1 MRSASEDQIRQKAYE
16 LWEADGRPEGR
27 DEDYWFRSAR
37 ALENLAV
44 NKPAKRP
51 RAISRKSK
59 AA

>member
-1 MRSASEDQIRQKAYE
+1 MRSVSEDQIRQKAYE

-27 DEDYWFRSAR
+27 DEDYWFRSAH
-37 ALENLAV
+37 ALQHLEAA
-44 NKPAKRP
+44 KPSKRP